1 MVLLEG
7 LPGAG
12 KTEVLSVFAARTLPR
27 KALIH
32 FTAASPYHVNKG
44 FGGWSMVLQQYLDS
58 LYKQEVGFCLR
69 GGGGK
74 ACVFLVVDTFGGSST
89 LSGSM

>member
-1 MVLLEG
+1 MEHKIALVTRQVGSVLLLEG

-12 KTEVLSVFAARTLPR
+12 KTEVLSVFTARTLPR

-32 FTAASPYHVNKG
+32 FTAASPYHSNKG

-58 LYKQEVGFCLR
+58 LYKHEVGCFFP
-69 GGGGK
+69 GGGGRSE
-74 ACVFLVVDTFGGSST
+74 LVS
-89 LSGSM
+89 